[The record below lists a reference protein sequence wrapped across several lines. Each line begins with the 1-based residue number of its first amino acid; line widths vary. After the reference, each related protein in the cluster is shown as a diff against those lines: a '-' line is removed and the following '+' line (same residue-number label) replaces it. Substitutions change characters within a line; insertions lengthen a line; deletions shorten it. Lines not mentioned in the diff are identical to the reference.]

1 MRSPLL
7 IKLLRLINR
16 VGLLISQPQVAE
28 LFRFIFLGTIVET
41 GRQMAQW
48 ISDFTRDSE
57 FVMGDFAYDWVVNY
71 LENHR
76 VWNES
81 RSFMVVA
88 RNAATRPYP
97 KSNLGKIDGHPDP
110 LYEPATSQNPSLF
123 RWKGYWMSVTK
134 GSAGWS
140 HYDTSGYGGG
150 YSGAYS
156 GTLVLAFVF
165 RPNQS

>member
-1 MRSPLL
+1 VTVGRSHGTSANGQSSWYWDSRVYF
-7 IKLLRLINR
+7 RLA
-16 VGLLISQPQVAE
+16 LISPPHNQVKA
-28 LFRFIFLGTIVET
+28 
-41 GRQMAQW
+41 
-48 ISDFTRDSE
+48 E

-123 RWKGYWMSVTK
+123 RWKGYWMSVVC
-134 GSAGWS
+134 G
-140 HYDTSGYGGG
+140 
-150 YSGAYS
+150 
-156 GTLVLAFVF
+156 
-165 RPNQS
+165 N